1 MLEITINHCNEDQ
14 PAVVDALQ
22 LLSATQPMITFR
34 VKDPRPVDADNWYQI
49 LAEGCNWSLDSRQ
62 INYDLNIE
70 KAVWWEITNDPNRSD
85 VYTYSQTAQPLHTDN
100 AWFQRPA
107 DVNFFLMRRQA
118 PRGGEQTIL
127 TVQRLVELL
136 ETRNPVLLDQLT
148 SEKVRIAKGTDVE
161 PNVTTILRLEP
172 EPRISWNYYRILRDS
187 DSISSLCDRFFEF
200 LSQLEIEGFVE
211 TLRLEDGD
219 ALAMADDRV
228 LHGRR
233 SFETTRP
240 RERILLQSMWFTK

>member
-1 MLEITINHCNEDQ
+1 MLEITINHCNEDH
-14 PAVVDALQ
+14 AVVVDALQ
-22 LLSATQPMITFR
+22 LLSATQPILTFR
-34 VKDPRPVDADNWYQI
+34 VKDPQPADADDWHQI
-49 LAEGCNWSLDSRQ
+49 LAEGCKWRLDPRHFNS
-62 INYDLNIE
+62 DSHIE

-85 VYTYSQTAQPLHTDN
+85 VYAYSQTAQPLHTDN
-100 AWFQRPA
+100 AWFERPA
-107 DVNFFLMRRQA
+107 DINFFLMRRQA
-118 PRGGEQTIL
+118 SRGGEQTIL
-127 TVQRLVELL
+127 TAQRLVEVLL
-136 ETRNPVLLDQLT
+136 ARNPVLLDQLT
-148 SEKVRIAKGTDVE
+148 SEKVRIAKGKDVA

-240 RERILLQSMWFTK
+240 RERVLLQSMWFTP